1 MRRGL
6 ITLIIAVML
15 ATLSACATDQ
25 GLKRAK
31 LMEQQ
36 RDWDQAVVLYAKAL
50 ERHPDSVE
58 IRLRLEVAKRMA
70 AKIHLLRGRELWE
83 EKNYEQSLI
92 EYRTSVELDPLNRQA
107 MFEFKENLATLDK
120 MLAEQ
125 RQHEEWQL
133 RHEQELK
140 ELDEAAEQ
148 KPVIDIN
155 GTQTQNFNF
164 PNREV
169 KSIYQALAKMAGI
182 NIVFHDSVRQKLNA
196 KTDFIVNNA
205 TFWDAFDYFV
215 TSNSHFYRQI
225 NDDTLMILDG
235 SPNIRKQYEDLAV
248 KVFFLSNA
256 EVRDVFLAL
265 RTVVPGIK
273 IQQNKTT
280 NSIIVRD
287 SPQKLAMIAKLI
299 DILDKP
305 KAEVIID
312 IEILEVD
319 STLLSDIGVLLSSYS
334 STQQFINPAIAGEG
348 SRSVV
353 RLDDFRAINKT
364 NLFLTIPDVAFHFL
378 KTNSKTRLL
387 AKPQLRITEGEKSN
401 LHIGERVPVRKT
413 TFNPN
418 AAAGIGT
425 PVDSYE
431 YESIG
436 IKFNITPRVH
446 HNQEI
451 SLELD
456 IDISAI
462 GPGATATNP
471 SFTTRNVKSKIRLRD
486 GETNLLAGLIREE
499 EKMTVEGIA
508 GLADI
513 PVIGRLFSKR
523 QVDSRKTD
531 IIITLTPHIVRGALI
546 TMADLR
552 AIKIGPEVNLG
563 YRGTIEVADLENIRF
578 LLGVPL
584 KGRGQSFRVD
594 YEDDEYYYDEDEEYY
609 DEEYADE
616 EEEEE
621 PPPNE

>member
-1 MRRGL
+1 MKRGL

-15 ATLSACATDQ
+15 ATFSACATDQ

-31 LMEQQ
+31 MMEQQ
-36 RDWDQAVVLYAKAL
+36 RNWDQALVLYAQAL
-50 ERHPDSVE
+50 EKRPDSVE

-70 AKIHLLRGRELWE
+70 AKMHLLRGRDLWE
-83 EKNYEQSLI
+83 EKSYEQSMI
-92 EYRTSVELDPLNRQA
+92 EYRTAVELDPLNRQA
-107 MFEFKENLATLDK
+107 MFEFKENVAALDK
-120 MLAEQ
+120 MLAEH
-125 RQHEEWQL
+125 RQKEEWEL
-133 RHEQELK
+133 LHEQELK

-155 GTQTQNFNF
+155 GKQTQNFNF

-169 KSIYQALAKMAGI
+169 KAIYQALAKMAGI

-265 RTVVPGIK
+265 RTLVPGIK

-280 NSIIVRD
+280 NAIIVRD

-312 IEILEVD
+312 IEILQVD
-319 STLLSDIGVLLSSYS
+319 STLLSDIGLLLSSYS
-334 STQQFINPAIAGEG
+334 ATQQFVNPAIASDG
-348 SRSVV
+348 SKSAV
-353 RLDDFRAINKT
+353 RFDDFRAINKT
-364 NLFLTIPDVAFHFL
+364 NLYLTIPDVTYHFL
-378 KTNSKTRLL
+378 KTNSKSRLL

-451 SLELD
+451 TLELD
-456 IDISAI
+456 IDISSI

-499 EKMTVEGIA
+499 EQTAVEGIA

-513 PVIGRLFSKR
+513 PVIGRLFSKKH
-523 QVDSRKTD
+523 VDIRKTD

-563 YRGTIEVADLENIRF
+563 YRGTISMADLENIRF

-594 YEDDEYYYDEDEEYY
+594 YDDDEYYYDEDDEYY
-609 DEEYADE
+609 DEEYYE
-616 EEEEE
+616 EDEEEE